1 MPEEYSYYQELRRI
15 RKDAY
20 AEYLQQNLD
29 DQVSQTFA
37 KARNDRDIRDLQ
49 RLALESPAQFQQI
62 MKMDMDLLAAE
73 NTGFQR
79 EMSRDRKRV
88 NGEIMP
94 NRENQYDQPQIESS
108 DIINVS
114 DFFNI

>member
-1 MPEEYSYYQELRRI
+1 MNEHAYYQELRRI

-20 AEYLQQNLD
+20 ENYLQQDLED
-29 DQVSQTFA
+29 KVSETFA

-49 RLALESPAQFQQI
+49 KLALENPAQFQQI
-62 MKMDMDLLAAE
+62 IQMDMNLLAAE

-88 NGEIMP
+88 NGEIMDD
-94 NRENQYDQPQIESS
+94 EETQYNQPQLGSS
-108 DIINVS
+108 DVIDIN
-114 DFFNI
+114 DFFNV

>member
-1 MPEEYSYYQELRRI
+1 MSEHAYYQELRRI

-49 RLALESPAQFQQI
+49 KLALENPAQFQQI

-88 NGEIMP
+88 NGEIMDD
-94 NRENQYDQPQIESS
+94 EKNQYNQPQLKSS
-108 DIINVS
+108 DVIDIN
-114 DFFNI
+114 DFFNV

>member
-1 MPEEYSYYQELRRI
+1 MPEEYSYYQQLREI
-15 RKDAY
+15 RRQGF
-20 AEYLQQNLD
+20 ENYLQQDLED
-29 DQVSQTFA
+29 KVSETFA
-37 KARNDRDIRDLQ
+37 KARNDRDIKDLQ
-49 RLALESPAQFQQI
+49 RLALENPAQFQQI
-62 MKMDMDLLAAE
+62 IKMDTDLLAAE

-88 NGEIMP
+88 TGEIMP
-94 NRENQYDQPQIESS
+94 DEETKYDQNQIESS

>member
-1 MPEEYSYYQELRRI
+1 MSEYNYYQELRRI

-20 AEYLQQNLD
+20 ENYLQQDLED
-29 DQVSQTFA
+29 KVSETFA

-49 RLALESPAQFQQI
+49 RLALENPAQFKLI
-62 MKMDMDLLAAE
+62 MQMDQDLLEAE
-73 NTGFQR
+73 NVGFQR

-94 NRENQYDQPQIESS
+94 DEETKYDQNQIESS
-108 DIINVS
+108 DIIDIN

>member
-1 MPEEYSYYQELRRI
+1 MNEHAYYQELRRI
-15 RKDAY
+15 RQDAY
-20 AEYLQQNLD
+20 QQYLD
-29 DQVSQTFA
+29 DDLQDKVSETFA

-49 RLALESPAQFQQI
+49 KLALENPAQFKSI
-62 MKMDMDLLAAE
+62 MQMDTDLLAAE

-94 NRENQYDQPQIESS
+94 DEETKYDQPQIGSS

>member
-1 MPEEYSYYQELRRI
+1 MSEYSYYQELRRI

-20 AEYLQQNLD
+20 ENYLQQDLED
-29 DQVSQTFA
+29 KVSETFA
-37 KARNDRDIRDLQ
+37 KARNDRDIKDLQ
-49 RLALESPAQFQQI
+49 RLALENPAQFQQI
-62 MKMDMDLLAAE
+62 IQMDMDLLAAE

-88 NGEIMP
+88 NGEIMD
-94 NRENQYDQPQIESS
+94 EEKTKYDQNQIESS

>member
-20 AEYLQQNLD
+20 ENYLQQDLD
-29 DQVSQTFA
+29 DKLRETFD
-37 KARNDRDIRDLQ
+37 KARNDRDIKDLQ
-49 RLALESPAQFQQI
+49 RLALENPAQFQQI
-62 MKMDMDLLAAE
+62 MKMDQDLLEAE

-94 NRENQYDQPQIESS
+94 DEETKYDQNQIGSS

>member
-1 MPEEYSYYQELRRI
+1 MSEHAYYQELRRI

-20 AEYLQQNLD
+20 EEYLRQELED
-29 DQVSQTFA
+29 KVSETFA

-49 RLALESPAQFQQI
+49 KLALENPAQFQQI

-79 EMSRDRKRV
+79 EMGRDRKRV

-94 NRENQYDQPQIESS
+94 DEKTKYNQPQIESS
-108 DIINVS
+108 DVIDIN
-114 DFFNI
+114 DFFNV

>member
-1 MPEEYSYYQELRRI
+1 MSEHAYYQELRRI

-20 AEYLQQNLD
+20 EEYLRQELED
-29 DQVSQTFA
+29 KVSETFA
-37 KARNDRDIRDLQ
+37 KARNDRDIKDLQ
-49 RLALESPAQFQQI
+49 RLALENPAQFQQI
-62 MKMDMDLLAAE
+62 MQMDMNLLEAE

-79 EMSRDRKRV
+79 EMNRDRKRV

-94 NRENQYDQPQIESS
+94 DEETKYDQPQIGSS
-108 DIINVS
+108 DIIDIN

>member
-1 MPEEYSYYQELRRI
+1 MNEHAYYQELREI
-15 RKDAY
+15 RRQAY
-20 AEYLQQNLD
+20 ENYLQQDLED
-29 DQVSQTFA
+29 KVSETFA

-49 RLALESPAQFQQI
+49 KLALENPAQFKSI
-62 MKMDMDLLAAE
+62 MQMDTDLLAAE

-94 NRENQYDQPQIESS
+94 DEETKYDQPQIGSS

>member
-1 MPEEYSYYQELRRI
+1 MPEEYSYYQQLREI
-15 RKDAY
+15 RRQAY
-20 AEYLQQNLD
+20 ENYLQQDLE

-37 KARNDRDIRDLQ
+37 KARNDRDIKDLQ
-49 RLALESPAQFQQI
+49 RLALENPAQFQQI
-62 MKMDMDLLAAE
+62 MQMDMNLLEAE

-94 NRENQYDQPQIESS
+94 NEETKYDQPQIGSS
-108 DIINVS
+108 DIIDIN

>member
-1 MPEEYSYYQELRRI
+1 MSEYSYYQELRRI

-20 AEYLQQNLD
+20 ENYLQQDLED
-29 DQVSQTFA
+29 KVSETFA
-37 KARNDRDIRDLQ
+37 KARNDRDIKDLQ
-49 RLALESPAQFQQI
+49 RLALENPAQFQQI
-62 MKMDMDLLAAE
+62 IQMDMDLLAAE

-88 NGEIMP
+88 TGEIMD
-94 NRENQYDQPQIESS
+94 EEETQYNQPQIGSS
-108 DIINVS
+108 DIIDIN

>member
-1 MPEEYSYYQELRRI
+1 MSEYNYYQELRRI

-20 AEYLQQNLD
+20 ENYLQQDLED
-29 DQVSQTFA
+29 KVSETVA

-49 RLALESPAQFQQI
+49 RLALENPAQFKLI

-79 EMSRDRKRV
+79 EMSRDRKQV
-88 NGEIMP
+88 NGEIMD
-94 NRENQYDQPQIESS
+94 EEKTQYNQNQIGSS
-108 DIINVS
+108 DIIDIN

>member
-1 MPEEYSYYQELRRI
+1 MSEYSYYQELRRI

-20 AEYLQQNLD
+20 QQYLDDDLQ

-37 KARNDRDIRDLQ
+37 KARNDRDIKDLQ
-49 RLALESPAQFQQI
+49 RLALENPAQFQQI
-62 MKMDMDLLAAE
+62 IQMDMDLLAAE
-73 NTGFQR
+73 NVGFQR

-88 NGEIMP
+88 KGEIMP
-94 NRENQYDQPQIESS
+94 DEKTKYDQPQIESS
-108 DIINVS
+108 DIIDIN

>member
-1 MPEEYSYYQELRRI
+1 MSEYSYYQELRRI

-20 AEYLQQNLD
+20 ENYLQQDLKD
-29 DQVSQTFA
+29 KVSETFS

-49 RLALESPAQFQQI
+49 RLALENPSQFQQI
-62 MKMDMDLLAAE
+62 MKMDQDLLEAE
-73 NTGFQR
+73 NVGFKR

-94 NRENQYDQPQIESS
+94 DEETKYDQNQIESS
-108 DIINVS
+108 DIIDIN

>member
-1 MPEEYSYYQELRRI
+1 MSEYNYYQELRKI

-20 AEYLQQNLD
+20 ENYLQQDLD
-29 DQVSQTFA
+29 DKLRETFA

-49 RLALESPAQFQQI
+49 RLALENPAQFQQI
-62 MKMDMDLLAAE
+62 MKMDTDLLAAE

-94 NRENQYDQPQIESS
+94 DEETKYDQPQIGSS
-108 DIINVS
+108 DIIDIN

>member
-1 MPEEYSYYQELRRI
+1 MSEHAYYQELRRI

-20 AEYLQQNLD
+20 EEYLRQDLED
-29 DQVSQTFA
+29 KVSETFA
-37 KARNDRDIRDLQ
+37 KARNDRDIKDLQ
-49 RLALESPAQFQQI
+49 RLALENPAQFQQI
-62 MKMDMDLLAAE
+62 MQMDMDLLAAE

-94 NRENQYDQPQIESS
+94 DEETKYDQPQIGSS
-108 DIINVS
+108 DIIDIN

>member
-1 MPEEYSYYQELRRI
+1 MSEYSYYQELRRI
-15 RKDAY
+15 RQDAY
-20 AEYLQQNLD
+20 QNYLQQDLED
-29 DQVSQTFA
+29 KVSETFA
-37 KARNDRDIRDLQ
+37 KARNDRDIKDLQ
-49 RLALESPAQFQQI
+49 RLALENPAQFQQI
-62 MKMDMDLLAAE
+62 IQMDMDLLAAE

-94 NRENQYDQPQIESS
+94 DEKTKYDQNQIESS

>member
-1 MPEEYSYYQELRRI
+1 MSEYSYYQELRRI

-20 AEYLQQNLD
+20 ENYLQQDLED
-29 DQVSQTFA
+29 KVSETFA

-49 RLALESPAQFQQI
+49 RLALENPAQFQQI

-88 NGEIMP
+88 NGEIMD
-94 NRENQYDQPQIESS
+94 EEETHYNQNQIESS

>member
-20 AEYLQQNLD
+20 ENYLQQNLD

-37 KARNDRDIRDLQ
+37 KARNDRDIKDLQ

-62 MKMDMDLLAAE
+62 MKMDTDLLEAE
-73 NTGFQR
+73 NVGFQR

-88 NGEIMP
+88 TGEIMD
-94 NRENQYDQPQIESS
+94 EEETKYDQPQIGSS
-108 DIINVS
+108 DIIDIN

>member
-49 RLALESPAQFQQI
+49 KLALENPAQFQQI

-94 NRENQYDQPQIESS
+94 DEETKYDQPQIGSS
-108 DIINVS
+108 DIIDIN

>member
-1 MPEEYSYYQELRRI
+1 
-15 RKDAY
+15 
-20 AEYLQQNLD
+20 
-29 DQVSQTFA
+29 
-37 KARNDRDIRDLQ
+37 
-49 RLALESPAQFQQI
+49 
-62 MKMDMDLLAAE
+62 LAAE

-94 NRENQYDQPQIESS
+94 DEETKYDQPQIESS

>member
-1 MPEEYSYYQELRRI
+1 MNEHAYYQELRRI
-15 RKDAY
+15 RQDAY
-20 AEYLQQNLD
+20 QQYLDADLQD
-29 DQVSQTFA
+29 KVSETFA

-49 RLALESPAQFQQI
+49 RLALENPAQFQQI
-62 MKMDMDLLAAE
+62 MQMDMDLLAAE

-88 NGEIMP
+88 NGEIMD
-94 NRENQYDQPQIESS
+94 EEKTQYNQPQIESS

>member
-1 MPEEYSYYQELRRI
+1 MNEHAYYQELRRI
-15 RKDAY
+15 RQDAY
-20 AEYLQQNLD
+20 QQYLD
-29 DQVSQTFA
+29 DDLQDKVSETFA

-49 RLALESPAQFQQI
+49 RLALENPAQFQQI
-62 MKMDMDLLAAE
+62 MQMDMDLLAAE

-94 NRENQYDQPQIESS
+94 NEETKYDQPQIGSS
-108 DIINVS
+108 DIIDIN

>member
-1 MPEEYSYYQELRRI
+1 MNEHAYYQELREI
-15 RKDAY
+15 RRQAY
-20 AEYLQQNLD
+20 ENYLQQDLD
-29 DQVSQTFA
+29 DKLRETFD

-49 RLALESPAQFQQI
+49 RLALENPAQFKSI
-62 MKMDMDLLAAE
+62 MQMDMNLLAAE

-94 NRENQYDQPQIESS
+94 DEETKYDQPQIGSS
-108 DIINVS
+108 DIIDIN